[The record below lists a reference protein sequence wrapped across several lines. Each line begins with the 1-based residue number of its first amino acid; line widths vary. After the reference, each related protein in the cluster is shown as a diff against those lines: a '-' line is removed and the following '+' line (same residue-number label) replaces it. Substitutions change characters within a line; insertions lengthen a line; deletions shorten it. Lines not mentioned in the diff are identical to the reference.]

1 MKMNEHFGNTA
12 MLLQKEAKEMCN
24 LCSMHEDRTPQQTI
38 SAIQDTKATDIA
50 PRRELNVMETAT
62 VSPTNAGE
70 SHYTNQV
77 QLKENQ
83 TQIYSELGENENNAS
98 LSGNVIGQEESQS
111 TVFPDKAENENEK
124 QIEHMTAENI
134 NGNKGDIHDVI
145 PTTARDTRE
154 SSESQREEITTSPT
168 AWDVSSKDGKSLH
181 NESESLKQRNNIMEK
196 E

>member
-1 MKMNEHFGNTA
+1 
-12 MLLQKEAKEMCN
+12 MLLRREEKEMCN

-62 VSPTNAGE
+62 VSPANAGE

-77 QLKENQ
+77 QLKENK
-83 TQIYSELGENENNAS
+83 TQIYSELGGNENNAS

-111 TVFPDKAENENEK
+111 TVFPDNAENEDEK

-145 PTTARDTRE
+145 QTTARDTRE
-154 SSESQREEITTSPT
+154 ISESQGEEITTSPT
-168 AWDVSSKDGKSLH
+168 A
-181 NESESLKQRNNIMEK
+181 
-196 E
+196 

>member
-1 MKMNEHFGNTA
+1 MKMNEHLGNTA
-12 MLLQKEAKEMCN
+12 MLLRNEEKEMCN
-24 LCSMHEDRTPQQTI
+24 LCSMHEDCTPQQTI

-62 VSPTNAGE
+62 VSPKNVGE

-77 QLKENQ
+77 QLKENK
-83 TQIYSELGENENNAS
+83 IEIDSELGGKENNAP

-111 TVFPDKAENENEK
+111 TVFPDNAVNEDEK

-134 NGNKGDIHDVI
+134 NGNKEDIHDVI
-145 PTTARDTRE
+145 PTTARETRE
-154 SSESQREEITTSPT
+154 TSEIQGREITTSPT
-168 AWDVSSKDGKSLH
+168 AWDVSSKDMNSLH
-181 NESESLKQRNNIMEK
+181 NESESLKQKNNIMEK

>member
-1 MKMNEHFGNTA
+1 MKMNEYLGNTA
-12 MLLQKEAKEMCN
+12 MLLRKEEKEMCN

-62 VSPTNAGE
+62 VSPTNAE
-70 SHYTNQV
+70 ERHYINQV
-77 QLKENQ
+77 PLKENQ
-83 TQIYSELGENENNAS
+83 TQINSELGGKENNAS

-111 TVFPDKAENENEK
+111 AVFPDNAENEDEK

-134 NGNKGDIHDVI
+134 NGNKEDIHDAI
-145 PTTARDTRE
+145 QTTRE
-154 SSESQREEITTSPT
+154 TRETSENRGEEIITSPT
-168 AWDVSSKDGKSLH
+168 AWDVSSKDVNSLH
-181 NESESLKQRNNIMEK
+181 NDSESPKQKNNIMEK